1 LFVSLPAVQVV
12 NGTLGVRGC
21 REGDRKGGTIT
32 RRLHRWHFQLFPQG
46 RRFGTLMGCG
56 SWCCKLAS
64 GEAVAKAF
72 DARSPED
79 RRFPISSIDHNA
91 TVPLSEAEFRAD
103 FERLTSS
110 KAAP

>member
-1 LFVSLPAVQVV
+1 MALPAFPAGSTFWDVDGVWVV
-12 NGTLGVRGC
+12 V
-21 REGDRKGGTIT
+21 
-32 RRLHRWHFQLFPQG
+32 F
-46 RRFGTLMGCG
+46 
-56 SWCCKLAS
+56 KLAS

-72 DARSPED
+72 DARSPEG